1 MTFFFMITRW
11 PGRQVGK
18 QDPPVHE
25 KETETI
31 KVSLEVEPFE
41 SLEEELSARL
51 NPLLSFYDNALF

>member
-1 MTFFFMITRW
+1 MITRW

-31 KVSLEVEPFE
+31 KVSLEVEPFG
-41 SLEEELSARL
+41 SLEEELERQVESITL
-51 NPLLSFYDNALF
+51 IL